1 MIYVVP
7 LVIKRYLNRLTKKYQ
22 QQQKPEKKPDGF
34 VNVDYVPDIKN
45 NKSAPGEYVN
55 YEEINDK

>member
-1 MIYVVP
+1 